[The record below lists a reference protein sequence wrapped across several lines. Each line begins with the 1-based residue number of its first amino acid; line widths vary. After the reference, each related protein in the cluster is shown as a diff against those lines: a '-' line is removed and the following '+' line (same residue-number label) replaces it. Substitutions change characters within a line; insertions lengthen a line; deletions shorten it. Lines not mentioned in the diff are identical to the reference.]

1 MTPYEIIGSPFTLY
15 LAPIGTAFP
24 LINAAPAVAWNKIGT
39 NGTRNQS
46 EEGVKVSHAQT
57 LTYARPAGATGPVKA
72 FLDSEDFKVMMTM
85 WDMTLE
91 QYALALNGNT
101 VTTTA
106 AGVGTAGFKKLG
118 LSRKILIKEYA
129 LLVRGPSAY
138 DELMNAQFEVPRVVH
153 SASPEVQFRKGVPA
167 GIAMEFTALEDLAA
181 VDEELRFGRLNMQ
194 HQAPLP

>member
-15 LAPIGTAFP
+15 LAPVGTAYP

-57 LTYARPAGATGPVKA
+57 LSYARPAGATGPVKA
-72 FLDSEDFKVMMTM
+72 FLDSEDLKIAMTM
-85 WDMTLE
+85 WDMSLE

-106 AGVGTAGFKKLG
+106 AGVGTAGFKKMG

-138 DELMNAQFEVPRVVH
+138 DEVMNTQYEVPRVVH
-153 SASPEVQFRKGVPA
+153 TGSPEIAFRKGVPA
-167 GIAMEFTALEDLAA
+167 GISCEFMALEDLAA
-181 VDEELRFGRLNMQ
+181 VDDEVRFGVVRMQ